1 MPHETGP
8 PPMLS
13 GKEPATV
20 TQAGNIFKVAT
31 ISNVN
36 TKQTI
41 LRLPD
46 GENYI
51 VVSTGEIKEI
61 QHTENRA
68 QNINSLRRSFDRLR
82 MLVNANT
89 SRPERCRFVTLTYR
103 ENMTDPDRLYTDFD
117 KFIKRFRYFCDKQKY
132 GKPEFIAVPEPQARG
147 SWHLHIILIFF
158 ELKRAPFIPNDTLAR
173 LWGHGFVH
181 VRALDNIDNPGAY
194 LTAYLGD
201 IELPEGDAEYR
212 QLAETAFEVVE
223 RQVEGK
229 SKKFIKGG
237 RLCLYPTTMNLYR
250 CSCGVKR
257 PTVRKTTYAQAM
269 KLTEG
274 MTKTYEKTTKISKP
288 ECDYENTI
296 YTQYFSRARK
306 RTDVDDK

>member
-1 MPHETGP
+1 
-8 PPMLS
+8 MLS

-51 VVSTGEIKEI
+51 VISTGEVKEI

-68 QNINSLRRSFDRLR
+68 QNVNSLRRSFDRLR
-82 MLVNANT
+82 MLINANT
-89 SRPERCRFVTLTYR
+89 DKPEWCRFVTLTYR
-103 ENMTDPDRLYTDFD
+103 ENMTDPKRLYRDFD
-117 KFIKRFRYFCDKQKY
+117 KFSKRFRYYCEKQDY
-132 GKPEFIAVPEPQARG
+132 GRPEYIAVTEPQARG
-147 SWHLHIILIFF
+147 AWHLHVIFIF
-158 ELKRAPFIPNDTLAR
+158 EKRAPFIPNDTLAQ

-181 VRALDNIDNPGAY
+181 ARALDNVDNPGAY

-201 IELPEGDAEYR
+201 IELPEGDAEYN
-212 QLAETAFEVVE
+212 QLAETAFEIVE

-237 RLCLYPTTMNLYR
+237 RLHLYPTTMNLYR
-250 CSCGVKR
+250 CSRGVKR

-269 KLTEG
+269 KLIEG
-274 MTKTYEKTTKISKP
+274 MTKTHEKTTRISKP

-296 YTQYFSRARK
+296 YTQYFNRARK